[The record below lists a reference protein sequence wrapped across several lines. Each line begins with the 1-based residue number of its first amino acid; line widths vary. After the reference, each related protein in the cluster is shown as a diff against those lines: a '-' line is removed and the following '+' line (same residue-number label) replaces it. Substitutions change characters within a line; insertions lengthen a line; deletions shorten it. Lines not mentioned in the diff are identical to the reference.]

1 MAPKLIIG
9 AMMRKLIHV
18 AFGVLKPGKMF
29 DPVLR
34 GLQTYVL
41 ELTEDPTGLTGW
53 RNVGVT
59 KKSSHTITGLVS
71 GRRYWVRVAAVGAAG
86 QGPWSEVATKVA
98 P

>member
-1 MAPKLIIG
+1 M
-9 AMMRKLIHV
+9 V
-18 AFGVLKPGKMF
+18 
-29 DPVLR
+29 R
-34 GLQTYVL
+34 GLQTYVI

-53 RNVGVT
+53 RNVGIT
-59 KKSSHTITGLVS
+59 KKSNHTITGLVS